1 MFCIFDSEYSAGV
14 ISSEPTMKKTMPL
27 IEMQL
32 VQQRYRKPFRM
43 EWLDVPEFKDWLSP
57 DPDSPY
63 KACCLAC
70 NTILNAGKS
79 ELEKHASGAKHEK
92 AVRALK
98 QLVLEEQ
105 AWDRTDDSNEEGNV
119 GLSNVLYTWF
129 MSTAL
134 FLVIK

>member
-1 MFCIFDSEYSAGV
+1 
-14 ISSEPTMKKTMPL
+14 
-27 IEMQL
+27 
-32 VQQRYRKPFRM
+32 M

-70 NTILNAGKS
+70 NTILTAGKS
-79 ELEKHASGAKHEK
+79 ELEKHVSGAKHEK

-98 QLVLEEQ
+98 QMVWEEQ
-105 AWDRTDDSNEEGNV
+105 AWDRIDDSNEEGNV
-119 GLSNVLYTWF
+119 GFSNVLYTWF
-129 MSTAL
+129 MSAAL